1 MSSSVSGYRRPSNDH
16 FEPEA
21 DLDPQAR
28 RALRG
33 KLEQI
38 DYTAFVSNREV
49 IGHMVSRAEAKSFQR
64 LAIVAAQARAQWINT
79 AISFAEQG
87 QALTPM
93 QTDKLSDMRRA
104 FEELEEAYSALRRLV
119 ERGYVAYLTPDKP

>member
-1 MSSSVSGYRRPSNDH
+1 MSSSVSGYRRPSSDH

-21 DLDPQAR
+21 DLDPAAR

-38 DYTAFVSNREV
+38 DYTAYVSNREV
-49 IGHMVSRAEAKSFQR
+49 IGHMVTRAEIKSFQR
-64 LAIVAAQARAQWINT
+64 LAIAAAQARAQWINS
-79 AISFAEQG
+79 AVAFAETG

-93 QTDKLSDMRRA
+93 QVDKLSDLRRA
-104 FEELEEAYSALRRLV
+104 YEELEEVYAAMRRLV
-119 ERGYVAYLTPDKP
+119 ERGYVGYITNEKP